1 VIYPSDGTGA
11 LGIWGDKG
19 EIRGRD
25 TYPLATRPAT
35 ALPFAETPAAGHRP
49 RSLVVRKLRK
59 NPNCGREPSAG
70 LDLLEWHPRD
80 LKQAYHDFKR
90 GLLAMDACTTIS

>member
-1 VIYPSDGTGA
+1 MGHANEPVQ
-11 LGIWGDKG
+11 LG
-19 EIRGRD
+19 
-25 TYPLATRPAT
+25 L
-35 ALPFAETPAAGHRP
+35 ETWN
-49 RSLVVRKLRK
+49 LVVRKLRK